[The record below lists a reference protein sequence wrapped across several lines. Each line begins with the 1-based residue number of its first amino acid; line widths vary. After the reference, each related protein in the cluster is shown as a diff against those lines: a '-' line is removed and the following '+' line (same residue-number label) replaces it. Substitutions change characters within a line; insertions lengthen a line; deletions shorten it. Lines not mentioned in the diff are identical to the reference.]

1 MPRSITIKRTALVSL
16 HLTREELEGVDGL
29 VYAGLFPSRSEVI
42 RSAIILLLQKI
53 KPLQGSQQGNQQ
65 VSQQVGLQPGSE
77 KSNGKTNGKA
87 IARLVCSNGHVVAFL
102 KKNGG
107 FYTLGDRVKA
117 LAAAGLMCPVCGST
131 DFVVEFV
138 SDEVTD

>member
-42 RSAIILLLQKI
+42 RSAIIQLLQKI
-53 KPLQGSQQGNQQ
+53 KPLQSLQGNQQ

-87 IARLVCSNGHVVAFL
+87 IARLVCSNGHIVAYM

-138 SDEVTD
+138 DEVTD